1 MSSEHISV
9 PTTAAA
15 ELRVTVE
22 SSSADRRDRDQR
34 HQVDGEADEH
44 DQRESRGRR

>member
-1 MSSEHISV
+1 MISDSISV

-22 SSSADRRDRDQR
+22 SRIASDAIAS
-34 HQVDGEADEH
+34 VGMK
-44 DQRESRGRR
+44 

>member
-1 MSSEHISV
+1 MSSEIISV

-22 SSSADRRDRDQR
+22 SSSAMHATASTGIR
-34 HQVDGEADEH
+34 
-44 DQRESRGRR
+44 